1 MPHQAVAAT
10 SFSSICQH
18 HQHDA
23 KALNERVLLGFL
35 RLCCINQLDKQ
46 SDCRAGVGFRD
57 E

>member
-35 RLCCINQLDKQ
+35 QKSLIQP
-46 SDCRAGVGFRD
+46 S
-57 E
+57 